1 MRTTQ
6 YRIFVE
12 SRSDSDDDPEPE
24 SESVLDSSSRY
35 TNIIEEEGFE
45 EDPGGFEGIQKGSEI
60 DQGGADGPVPWDPS
74 ESFFAYI

>member
-6 YRIFVE
+6 YIIFVE
-12 SRSDSDDDPEPE
+12 SRSDSDDD
-24 SESVLDSSSRY
+24 SSRY

-45 EDPGGFEGIQKGSEI
+45 EDPEGFEGLQKGSEI
-60 DQGGADGPVPWDPS
+60 DQAGTGGPVPWDPS

>member
-6 YRIFVE
+6 YIIFVE
-12 SRSDSDDDPEPE
+12 SRSDSDDDPE
-24 SESVLDSSSRY
+24 SESLRDSSRY

-45 EDPGGFEGIQKGSEI
+45 EDPEGFEGLQKGSEI
-60 DQGGADGPVPWDPS
+60 DQAGTGGPVPWDPS

>member
-1 MRTTQ
+1 MRSTQ
-6 YRIFVE
+6 YRIFIESGSESDVE
-12 SRSDSDDDPEPE
+12 SHC
-24 SESVLDSSSRY
+24 DSSSY

-60 DQGGADGPVPWDPS
+60 DQGGTDGPVPWDPS

>member
-12 SRSDSDDDPEPE
+12 SRSDSDDDSE
-24 SESVLDSSSRY
+24 SESLRDSSRY
-35 TNIIEEEGFE
+35 INIIEEEGFE
-45 EDPGGFEGIQKGSEI
+45 EDPEGFEGLQKGSEI
-60 DQGGADGPVPWDPS
+60 DQGGTGGPVPWDPS

>member
-1 MRTTQ
+1 MRPTQ

-12 SRSDSDDDPEPE
+12 SRSDSDDHPE
-24 SESVLDSSSRY
+24 SESLHDSARY

-45 EDPGGFEGIQKGSEI
+45 EDPEGFEGLQKGSEI
-60 DQGGADGPVPWDPS
+60 VQGGTGGPVPWDPS

>member
-12 SRSDSDDDPEPE
+12 SRSDSDDD
-24 SESVLDSSSRY
+24 SSRY

-45 EDPGGFEGIQKGSEI
+45 EDPEGFEGLQKGSEI
-60 DQGGADGPVPWDPS
+60 DQGGTGGPVPWDPS
-74 ESFFAYI
+74 ESFFACI